1 MCRVSCWVGGGQRV
15 PQTERRS
22 VDCEIRAHCVA
33 VMWCGRQEPWEV
45 AVALTQGRRPLG
57 KRPTR
62 EMAGELWG

>member
-33 VMWCGRQEPWEV
+33 VMWCGPNSGPQTPGQEAHERD
-45 AVALTQGRRPLG
+45 GRGTLG
-57 KRPTR
+57 LK
-62 EMAGELWG
+62 A